1 MFPPRQ
7 SPADARFYG
16 TIFFQFFFFL
26 LVLLLMITIKCYN
39 AVVYNRINNI
49 IGGFVVSQI
58 LSQYVCVN
66 NALYVSFWSRRF
78 RRGDRSDVTMTF
90 GWSRIVPYLVQC
102 KFREKVKK
110 IIWNIFGNAHEIKLK
125 IHCLSKYILNGKY
138 RMFDISCSKII
149 NVWTT
154 F

>member
-1 MFPPRQ
+1 MDVTLCRNRLRGVDVHVRVTLRISSTIITSTRSIYTYNYIYYFRASTFVKTRVVSPPSISCRR
-7 SPADARFYG
+7 PFLWYD
-16 TIFFQFFFFL
+16 FFSIFFFL

-90 GWSRIVPYLVQC
+90 G
-102 KFREKVKK
+102 
-110 IIWNIFGNAHEIKLK
+110 
-125 IHCLSKYILNGKY
+125 
-138 RMFDISCSKII
+138 
-149 NVWTT
+149 
-154 F
+154 